1 MNEQIQVFRQDIFK
15 FFNVVEIGLMAGLF
29 SGSQTYQM
37 RLSAQVFW
45 SKKIDAIRRKLVI
58 LIEQVLSQSY
68 RLLWS
73 AAVVRQL
80 ITWQS
85 GFGQKQAVGNP
96 FGILSPQNPHRYPL
110 QPCELGDCPVPR
122 LGDA

>member
-1 MNEQIQVFRQDIFK
+1 MNEQIQAFRQDIFK

-45 SKKIDAIRRKLVI
+45 RQKINAIRRKPVI

-73 AAVVRQL
+73 PAVVRQL

-85 GFGQKQAVGNP
+85 GLGQKQAV
-96 FGILSPQNPHRYPL
+96 
-110 QPCELGDCPVPR
+110 
-122 LGDA
+122 